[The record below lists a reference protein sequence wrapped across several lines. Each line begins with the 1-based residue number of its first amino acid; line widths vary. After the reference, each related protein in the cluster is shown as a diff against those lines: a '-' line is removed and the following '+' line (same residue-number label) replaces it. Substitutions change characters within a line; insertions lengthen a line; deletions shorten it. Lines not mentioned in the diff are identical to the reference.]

1 MAQTLLRSPPD
12 AGHWSQAQRMT
23 TPEPRRVPHRIE
35 PFWDAQLA
43 VAVVLVLYALLPERL
58 SLGPRWAVPALCGV
72 LLAALASATPWS
84 SATPPVRSANLR
96 RLAILVIA
104 FVGAANVGAL
114 LQLVIELI
122 SGQGL
127 SGRTLLRA
135 AGTVW
140 LATVLVFAVL
150 FWELDRGGPVVRS
163 HADAVRDRYPDFMFP
178 QMDRDAPAPIGW
190 MPGFV
195 DYLYVSFTNAT
206 AFSPTDTMPFT
217 HTAKL
222 LMLIQSV
229 ASFVLVVLVTARA
242 VNILQ

>member
-1 MAQTLLRSPPD
+1 MTL
-12 AGHWSQAQRMT
+12 
-23 TPEPRRVPHRIE
+23 PEPRPVPHRIE

-43 VAVVLVLYALLPERL
+43 IATVLVLYALLPDPL
-58 SLGPRWAVPALCGV
+58 TLGPRWAVPTLCGV
-72 LLAALASATPWS
+72 LLAALAYATPWGS
-84 SATPPVRSANLR
+84 DTPPARTATRR

-104 FVGAANVGAL
+104 LVAVANLGAL
-114 LQLVIELI
+114 LQLVIDLI
-122 SGQGL
+122 SANGL

-140 LATVLVFAVL
+140 LATTLVFAVL
-150 FWELDRGGPVVRS
+150 FWELDRGGPAVRS
-163 HADAVRDRYPDFMFP
+163 DQEAVRDHYPDFMFP
-178 QMDRDAPAPIGW
+178 QMDSGAPAPIGW

-195 DYLYVSFTNAT
+195 DYLYLSFTNAS

-222 LMLIQSV
+222 LMLSQSV